1 VRRKQLA
8 RSFCSRSEL
17 SKCTPPLKF
26 EPQVS
31 VAGPFTRVDGPTN
44 VRFGSDRRQ
53 TGSWHLDEEF
63 FPTCLSIAYTDISNG
78 FNTLTFLS
86 SANRKTLI
94 LWDVVGA
101 HLSLQLCPN
110 GSEAA
115 DDPRVERDAIHG
127 IKPNSVP
134 RDEGH
139 YTFGGTCIVSRFD
152 QFVCHL
158 LPARRTL
165 SNVAR

>member
-1 VRRKQLA
+1 MVP
-8 RSFCSRSEL
+8 SE
-17 SKCTPPLKF
+17 
-26 EPQVS
+26 
-31 VAGPFTRVDGPTN
+31 AN
-44 VRFGSDRRQ
+44 
-53 TGSWHLDEEF
+53 EEF
-63 FPTCLSIAYTDISNG
+63 FPTCLSIAYIDISNG

-86 SANRKTLI
+86 SANRKTSI

-115 DDPRVERDAIHG
+115 DDPRVERDATHG
-127 IKPNSVP
+127 IKPNRVP
-134 RDEGH
+134 HDDGH
-139 YTFGGTCIVSRFD
+139 YTLGSTCIVSRFD

>member
-1 VRRKQLA
+1 MSSRCYRDTVFHQQRPKSPYA
-8 RSFCSRSEL
+8 RFLGNYYRL
-17 SKCTPPLKF
+17 L
-26 EPQVS
+26 
-31 VAGPFTRVDGPTN
+31 
-44 VRFGSDRRQ
+44 
-53 TGSWHLDEEF
+53 LDC
-63 FPTCLSIAYTDISNG
+63 PSL
-78 FNTLTFLS
+78 LTFLS
-86 SANRKTLI
+86 GANRKTSI

-101 HLSLQLCPN
+101 HLSLQLRPN

-115 DDPRVERDAIHG
+115 DDPRVERDAIHW
-127 IKPNSVP
+127 IKLNSVP

-139 YTFGGTCIVSRFD
+139 YTFGSTCIVSRFD